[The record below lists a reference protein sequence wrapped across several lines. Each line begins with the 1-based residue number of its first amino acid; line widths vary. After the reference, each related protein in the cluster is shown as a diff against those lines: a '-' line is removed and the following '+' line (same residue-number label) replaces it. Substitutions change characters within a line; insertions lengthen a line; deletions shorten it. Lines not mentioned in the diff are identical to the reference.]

1 MNIKINKISKQEV
14 WPMRHKIMYPDYPFE
29 TIKLPKDD
37 EGLHYGLFVNKKL
50 VSVVSLFIIENKA
63 QFRKLATEVEEQG
76 KGYGTQ
82 LLNFIFE
89 KVETL
94 NVLSIWCN
102 SRVNKAN
109 FYRKFG
115 MIKTD
120 KLYNKYGIDYVI
132 MEKLFKIEH

>member
-1 MNIKINKISKQEV
+1 MNIKINRISKQEV
-14 WPMRHKIMYPDYPFE
+14 WPMRHKIMYPDHPFE

-82 LLNFIFE
+82 LLNFLFE

-102 SRVNKAN
+102 SRVNKAD
-109 FYRKFG
+109 FYGKFG

-132 MEKLFKIEH
+132 VEKPLKIEH